1 MQGTFVAH
9 NEQPVAERCDPFAA
23 RKALGVVTQRADA
36 CVPESI
42 ATLFGGCG
50 IDVLAAQHDA
60 IDLRR
65 SGLRHEPAPHVSQ
78 HCLWIALERVAETT
92 AALPAHRKYVA
103 TLHANEARLGA
114 EGFPRDIARK
124 DGVF

>member
-36 CVPESI
+36 CAPESI

-65 SGLRHEPAPHVSQ
+65 SGLRHEPASDIGEDCMRRP
-78 HCLWIALERVAETT
+78 LERIAETT

-114 EGFPRDIARK
+114 
-124 DGVF
+124 